1 MKKKGFTLVEM
12 IAVLIVLTIIF
23 LVSTVTLTTVIKTGE
38 DKIENAKNELIIDAA
53 KDYLSKTDM
62 VNNKN
67 GCIRLGELVELG
79 YVDKKEIDE
88 SYYDKFVNYVYENGV
103 TSYRI
108 YDTCKVFDNTDIK
121 DYTKIVFKLLGEE
134 KMTIEKGNTWSDPG
148 VIATYNDIDI
158 SSSVG
163 IRYYTKDYQLL
174 DSMTTNTLDTYI
186 VEYYI
191 DVNDDG
197 KEEMTIERFVTVV
210 NTTNPVITHP
220 GDTAIAKSQSTF
232 DVMEGVSAQDAL
244 GNDVIVYAKTD
255 LSLGVVGT
263 YTIYYTAIDEQGNT
277 GSSIRRITIQE

>member
-1 MKKKGFTLVEM
+1 
-12 IAVLIVLTIIF
+12 
-23 LVSTVTLTTVIKTGE
+23 
-38 DKIENAKNELIIDAA
+38 
-53 KDYLSKTDM
+53 
-62 VNNKN
+62 
-67 GCIRLGELVELG
+67 
-79 YVDKKEIDE
+79 
-88 SYYDKFVNYVYENGV
+88 
-103 TSYRI
+103 
-108 YDTCKVFDNTDIK
+108 
-121 DYTKIVFKLLGEE
+121 
-134 KMTIEKGNTWSDPG
+134 MTIEKGNTWSDPG

-232 DVMEGVSAQDAL
+232 DVMDGVSAQDAL
-244 GNDVIVYAKTD
+244 GNNVIVYAKTD

>member
-23 LVSTVTLTTVIKTGE
+23 LVSSVTLTSVIKTGE
-38 DKIENAKNELIIDAA
+38 DKIDNAKEELIIDAA
-53 KDYLSKTDM
+53 KDYLSKTDI

-79 YVDKKEIDE
+79 YIDKKEIDE
-88 SYYDKFVNYVYENGV
+88 SYYDNFVNYVYEKGV
-103 TSYRI
+103 TSYKI

-121 DYTKIVFKLLGEE
+121 DFNNIVFKLLGEE
-134 KMTIEKGNTWSDPG
+134 QMTIEKGNTWSDPG
-148 VIATYNDIDI
+148 VIATYEDIDI

-186 VEYYI
+186 VEYSI
-191 DVNDDG
+191 EINSDE
-197 KEEMTIERFVTVV
+197 KEEMTLERFVTVV

-220 GDTAIAKSQSTF
+220 GDTTIAKSQLTF
-232 DVMEGVSAQDAL
+232 DVMDGVSAQDAL

-277 GSSIRRITIQE
+277 GSSVRRITIQE

>member
-1 MKKKGFTLVEM
+1 MLKKGFTLVEM
-12 IAVLIVLTIIF
+12 IAVLIVLSIIF
-23 LVSTVTLTTVIKTGE
+23 LLSAVTLTTVIKTGE
-38 DKIENAKNELIIDAA
+38 DKINDAKKELILDAA
-53 KDYLSKTDM
+53 KDYLSKNDM
-62 VNNKN
+62 VNDKN

-79 YVDKKEIDE
+79 YIDKKDIDE
-88 SYYDKFVNYVYENGV
+88 SHYDKFINYIYEDGK
-103 TSYRI
+103 TSYEI
-108 YDTCKVFDNTDIK
+108 NNTCKVFDDTNIK
-121 DYTKIVFKLLGEE
+121 DSTKIVFKLLGEE

-148 VIATYNDIDI
+148 VIATYDGIDI
-158 SSSVG
+158 SSTVRV
-163 IRYYTKDYQLL
+163 RYYTKDYQLL

-220 GDTAIAKSQSTF
+220 GDTTIAKSQLTF
-232 DVMEGVSAQDAL
+232 DVMDGVSAQDAL